1 MLEAGSVVLEE
12 ISLVADIKNFTI
24 WFIKLVS
31 LHTLEPCDCL
41 QRCIFF
47 IYFFHVW
54 SQMTFCKIDRQD
66 VEMDVL
72 KEMFIICWGFL
83 KKNYWKSMY

>member
-1 MLEAGSVVLEE
+1 MIVFRDASF
-12 ISLVADIKNFTI
+12 S
-24 WFIKLVS
+24 FI
-31 LHTLEPCDCL
+31 
-41 QRCIFF
+41 
-47 IYFFHVW
+47 FFHVW

-72 KEMFIICWGFL
+72 KEMFIIYWGFL